1 MRKFKNMLACAD
13 PNVESQVARTT
24 TADPKAK
31 AKHDRLKAELIS
43 SESDDDDHAVSVQE
57 VIRERQMSQIHP
69 NGFNDDIE
77 DSEEEEDEEV
87 GEKLP
92 EFGVSLN

>member
-1 MRKFKNMLACAD
+1 
-13 PNVESQVARTT
+13 
-24 TADPKAK
+24 
-31 AKHDRLKAELIS
+31 
-43 SESDDDDHAVSVQE
+43 
-57 VIRERQMSQIHP
+57 MSQIHP

-77 DSEEEEDEEV
+77 DSEEEEEEDEEV